1 MWSEEAKVTIA
12 FMAEELQAHRQV
24 PNGNTCTVMRATTT
38 YLAKMTHVP
47 HTSSVEK
54 VTTTSTVVIGI
65 LVL

>member
-1 MWSEEAKVTIA
+1 
-12 FMAEELQAHRQV
+12 MAMEHKEMANLEV